1 MHFGMIPV
9 QDAEGAIL
17 AHSVK
22 TPSGA
27 LKKGRVLSG
36 DDIARLREAGAEE
49 VMAARFEAGDVPED
63 EAAGRTAQAAAGENI
78 EVAVP
83 FTGRANLFAKAHGL
97 AVIDQAKLLELNRLH
112 EGLTIATVGAFE
124 KVTPGQMAATIKVI
138 TFSVPEAVVGR
149 AEALLASNGG
159 LVSIAPFA
167 SKATGLILTLVPG
180 TKRNVLEKRA
190 RAVGDRLEA
199 LGSKLGAIEYCD
211 HNKEAVLAAIG
222 KLSQESL
229 DPILVFGASA
239 IVDRGDVIPAAV
251 EAAGGEIVHLG
262 MPVDP
267 GNLLLVGRLPGADV
281 IGVPSCAGTPKVN
294 GFDWVLE
301 RRLAGL
307 PVGADEV
314 TAMGLG
320 GLLKEVLGRPQ
331 PRAQQAAEAERRAP
345 RIAVIVLAAGRSTRM
360 GKRNKL
366 LEELRDKPIVRHV
379 VEVALKSQASQV
391 VVVTGHQS
399 RRVRD
404 ALKGLDV
411 DYTENPD
418 YGEGLSTSLKAGLNA
433 LRSGLDGAIICLGDM
448 PEVQASHLD
457 HLIAAFAPKESRAI
471 CVPIRE
477 GRRGNPVLWS
487 AEFFDEMGQIRGD
500 AGARHLIGQ
509 HEDQVAEVDL
519 ASDAIFVDIDT
530 PEALGRLRE
539 GALSE

>member
-1 MHFGMIPV
+1 MRFGMIPL

-36 DDIARLREAGAEE
+36 DDIARLREAGIEE
-49 VMAARFEAGDVPED
+49 VMAARFEPGDVPED
-63 EAAGRTAQAAAGENI
+63 QAADRTARAAAGDNI
-78 EVAVP
+78 EVAAA
-83 FTGRANLFAKAHGL
+83 FTGRANLFAKVHGL
-97 AVIDQAKLLELNRLH
+97 AVIDQTKLLELNRLH
-112 EGLTIATVGAFE
+112 EGLTIATVAAFE

-138 TFSVPEAVVGR
+138 TFSVPEEAVAH

-167 SKATGLILTLVPG
+167 KKAAGLVLTQVAG
-180 TKRNVLEKRA
+180 TKQNVLEKRT
-190 RAVGDRLEA
+190 RTMGERLQA
-199 LGSKLGAIEYCD
+199 LGSELGDVEICE
-211 HNKEAVLAAIG
+211 HNEDAVLAAIG
-222 KLSQESL
+222 KFSEKGL

-251 EAAGGEIVHLG
+251 EAAGGEIVHMG

-320 GLLKEVLGRPQ
+320 GLLKEVQGRPQ
-331 PRAQQAAEAERRAP
+331 PRVQDREPSRRAP

-366 LEELRDKPIVRHV
+366 LEKSRGAPIVRHV
-379 VEVALKSQASQV
+379 VQAGLESQASQV

-399 RRVRD
+399 GRVRD

-411 DYTENPD
+411 DYAENPN
-418 YGEGLSTSLKAGLNA
+418 YGEGLSTSLKAGLDS
-433 LRSGLDGAIICLGDM
+433 LGPGLDGAIISLGDM
-448 PEVQASHLD
+448 PEVQACHLD
-457 HLIAAFAPKESRAI
+457 RLIAAFAPKEGRAI

-477 GRRGNPVLWS
+477 GRRGNPVLWG
-487 AEFFDEMGQIRGD
+487 AEFFDEMGQVRGD

-509 HEDQVAEVDL
+509 YEDQVAEVDL

-539 GALSE
+539 GALND

>member
-1 MHFGMIPV
+1 MRFGVIPL

-22 TPSGA
+22 APSGA

-36 DDIARLREAGAEE
+36 DDIARLRDAGIED
-49 VMAARFEAGDVPED
+49 VMAARLEAGDVPED
-63 EAAGRTAQAAAGENI
+63 QAADRTARAAAGDNI
-78 EVAVP
+78 EVAAA
-83 FTGRANLFAKAHGL
+83 FTGRANLFAKVHGL
-97 AVIDQAKLLELNRLH
+97 AVIDQIKLLELNRLH
-112 EGLTIATVGAFE
+112 EGLTIATVAAFE

-138 TFSVPEAVVGR
+138 TFSVPEEAVAH
-149 AEALLASNGG
+149 AEALFASNGG
-159 LVSIAPFA
+159 LVTIAPFA
-167 SKATGLILTLVPG
+167 KKAAGLVLTQVAG
-180 TKRNVLEKRA
+180 TKQNVLEKRT
-190 RAVGDRLEA
+190 RAMGERLQA
-199 LGSKLGAIEYCD
+199 LGSELRDVEICD
-211 HNKEAVLAAIG
+211 HNEDAVLAAIG
-222 KLSQESL
+222 KFSQRGL

-251 EAAGGEIVHLG
+251 EAAGGEILHMG

-307 PVGADEV
+307 QVGADEV

-320 GLLKEVLGRPQ
+320 GLLKEVQGRPQ
-331 PRAQQAAEAERRAP
+331 PRAQQVAEPARRAP
-345 RIAVIVLAAGRSTRM
+345 RIAVVVLAAGRSTRM

-366 LEELRDKPIVRHV
+366 LEKSRGIPIVRHV
-379 VEVALKSQASQV
+379 VQAGLESQASQV

-411 DYTENPD
+411 DYAENPN
-418 YGEGLSTSLKAGLNA
+418 YGEGLSTSLKAGLDA
-433 LRSGLDGAIICLGDM
+433 LGSGLDGAIISLGDM
-448 PEVQASHLD
+448 PEVQAAHLD
-457 HLIAAFAPKESRAI
+457 RLIAAFAPKEGRAI

-487 AEFFDEMGQIRGD
+487 AEFFDEMGQVRGD

-509 HEDQVAEVDL
+509 YEDQVAEVDL

-539 GALSE
+539 GALND